1 MSYSYRDP
9 AGIGLRHIRNPDMS
23 HRNRDVSPIIS
34 ESEVGEFVSRRLL
47 PTMLHQSDRPL
58 KVVMNYGNL
67 YYEEDDHHHSH
78 SVPRPSHH
86 HHHTVHDRTKKE
98 SNTIIF
104 NAPGSHMAVGG
115 GTTTHRDGG
124 PMMMDRAASPQLL
137 ELEIRDR
144 DRLRVAM
151 CLGCFKRQLVH
162 PATGYCD
169 ECDVFVTSTRETLE
183 LRGLPATSGPGVTV
197 RERHDD
203 HGHHHHRDESYL
215 NRDGVAA
222 GIGIDIGTGV
232 RHVRGVSPGGWAR
245 REMRERERQREEE
258 RLRRRRDREVRE
270 YERKLE
276 MDKRAMREAEADRRF
291 AAMNANVRAAAGARD
306 GTEYFGVHVS
316 TGGGTGGGRQR
327 DHERHPGY
335 AYGYGRYSGRA
346 FDEESL
352 TDSDSLF

>member
-67 YYEEDDHHHSH
+67 YFEDDHHSH
-78 SVPRPSHH
+78 PARPLHRDHH
-86 HHHTVHDRTKKE
+86 HIHADRTKKE

-115 GTTTHRDGG
+115 TTTHRDGG
-124 PMMMDRAASPQLL
+124 LTAESPQLL

-162 PATGYCD
+162 PATGYCN

-203 HGHHHHRDESYL
+203 HRHHHHRDESYPYL
-215 NRDGVAA
+215 DGVA

-258 RLRRRRDREVRE
+258 RVRRRRDREVRE

-276 MDKRAMREAEADRRF
+276 LDRRAMREAEADRRF

-306 GTEYFGVHVS
+306 ETEYFGVHVS
-316 TGGGTGGGRQR
+316 TGGGGRHR